1 DCGADDS
8 GGGDEGDG
16 WAVARNIPRTIAAC
30 ISARLASLY
39 ELQTVYGVK
48 DLYDLLEIASVQA
61 ENERRSHQ
69 MAQQKTRT

>member
-1 DCGADDS
+1 M
-8 GGGDEGDG
+8 
-16 WAVARNIPRTIAAC
+16 PRTIAAC

-61 ENERRSHQ
+61 GNERRAHQ
-69 MAQQKTRT
+69 AAQRQAQQ